1 MGATTVTGKG
11 PGSANGL
18 NKGAADRTLG
28 VDHLI
33 GPRVVAAGV
42 ETLSG
47 TTGTVEIPP
56 QSGVYTDYIILLQQ
70 RGAATSA
77 YHAGMQ
83 DDWTFDLTAA
93 NNAVVEWAV
102 VLKGL

>member
-28 VDHLI
+28 VSHLI

-42 ETLSG
+42 ETLTS

-56 QSGVYTDYIILLQQ
+56 QSGVYTDYIIMLQQ
-70 RGAATSA
+70 RDSATCA
-77 YHAGMQ
+77 YHGGMLST
-83 DDWTFDLTAA
+83 WSFLITAA
-93 NNAVVEWAV
+93 SSAVVEWTV
-102 VLKGL
+102 IKKGF